1 MYNNIY
7 SVPID
12 APEEDY
18 LYSERSQIPNAGMGL
33 FTAIKI
39 FKSEVIAIFAG
50 EIISEEE
57 QKIRAEK
64 NEDAYFINLLD
75 GKVMDSMHTF
85 CFAKFANDAE
95 GFGSSA
101 FKNNAIISLNEHDQ
115 VCLIASKNI
124 PAFAEVFCGYGEGYW
139 RMRSA

>member
-1 MYNNIY
+1 MYNNIF
-7 SVPID
+7 STTID
-12 APEEDY
+12 ASEEDY
-18 LYSERSQIPNAGMGL
+18 LYTDTSQIPNAGLGL

-39 FKSEVIAIFAG
+39 FKSEVIAVFDG

-57 QKIRAEK
+57 QQKRRDK
-64 NEDAYFINLLD
+64 KEDGYFINLVN

-95 GFGSSA
+95 GLFKTEH
-101 FKNNAIISLNEHDQ
+101 KNNAIISLNEKDQ

-124 PAFAEVFCGYGEGYW
+124 QAYAEIFCGYGKGYW
-139 RMRSA
+139 LNRV